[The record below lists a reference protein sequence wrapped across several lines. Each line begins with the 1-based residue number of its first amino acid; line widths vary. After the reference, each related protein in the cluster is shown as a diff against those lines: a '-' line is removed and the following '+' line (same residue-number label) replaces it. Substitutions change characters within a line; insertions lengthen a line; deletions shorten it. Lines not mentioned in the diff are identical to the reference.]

1 MQHRELP
8 HNPTITLDICSIQ
21 RLYPHSTIFDLRS
34 ISVDSVC
41 QINKTK
47 TISELRTYE
56 FFESSLLPIQSPF
69 IDPIYPFALDSH
81 QRYQAFLLTPFDL
94 FQWCG
99 YDSNAEL
106 FETYMVQMDDVGD
119 YLDVDDDSEALVD
132 SDIDTAAL
140 PLIKIAACSLFSSAA
155 MDDVAVSFDPDPS
168 DDTVSFLHARLRTP
182 SVTVSDAHLPVKKK
196 QRRHKKKKTKRS
208 FSDFTIG
215 FDPEDSE
222 IL

>member
-1 MQHRELP
+1 MEYNLCDERDITSSYTFLNSYEHVQYHNHLTLMNLYYLKSLRFPLISFNISYSMQHRELP

-21 RLYPHSTIFDLRS
+21 RLYPDSTIFDLRS

-41 QINKTK
+41 QINKTN

-99 YDSNAEL
+99 YDSNTEL
-106 FETYMVQMDDVGD
+106 FEVYMLQMTKDAGYPDYDVE
-119 YLDVDDDSEALVD
+119 DDDSTEDTADFTVD
-132 SDIDTAAL
+132 SVVISRVR
-140 PLIKIAACSLFSSAA
+140 PIA
-155 MDDVAVSFDPDPS
+155 V
-168 DDTVSFLHARLRTP
+168 
-182 SVTVSDAHLPVKKK
+182 
-196 QRRHKKKKTKRS
+196 
-208 FSDFTIG
+208 
-215 FDPEDSE
+215 
-222 IL
+222 